1 MFQHQEETDYL
12 GVCIADDLDHLF
24 ILAAGD
30 SDHPGISAH
39 QSVLAEGSF
48 PGVRATEDPSHL
60 GAFNA
65 GDQDPMEFRVAED
78 QKNWLFRFEII
89 QIECMI

>member
-1 MFQHQEETDYL
+1 M
-12 GVCIADDLDHLF
+12 LF
-24 ILAAGD
+24 
-30 SDHPGISAH
+30 HPTLSCT
-39 QSVLAEGSF
+39 EGSF

-78 QKNWLFRFEII
+78 QENWLFLFEII